1 MYRLERLAL
10 FARVMYAIY
19 LSGLRAVG
27 ASVMFTTYYPM
38 RSNVFRL
45 RKWQIRIM
53 DDCFVNVTAD
63 ELERAFG

>member
-1 MYRLERLAL
+1 MHRLERLAV

-19 LSGLRAVG
+19 LGGLRAVG

-38 RSNVFRL
+38 RANVFRL
-45 RKWQIRIM
+45 RKWQIRTM
-53 DDCFVNVTAD
+53 DDCFANVTTD